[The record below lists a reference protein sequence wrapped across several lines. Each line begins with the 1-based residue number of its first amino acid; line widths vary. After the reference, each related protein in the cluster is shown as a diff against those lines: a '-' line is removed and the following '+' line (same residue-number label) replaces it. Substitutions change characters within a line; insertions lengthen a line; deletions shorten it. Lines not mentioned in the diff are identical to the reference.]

1 MDEPLLRKI
10 NWMYFSIKEQYKFIN
25 SINKSIEF
33 DPFFCE
39 LLKNEIYYY
48 KISLTLFKKSFDL
61 FIESYSKKLFDAVR
75 INNIKEIYLRRCLF
89 NLNKSYELLKNNVHQ
104 VLTSNTIFQDLVNK
118 ETILISSIKELG
130 RHLEL
135 I

>member
-10 NWMYFSIKEQYKFIN
+10 NCMYFSIKEQYKFIN

-33 DPFFCE
+33 DPFFCG

>member
-33 DPFFCE
+33 DPFFCG

-89 NLNKSYELLKNNVHQ
+89 NLNKSYELLNNNVHQ